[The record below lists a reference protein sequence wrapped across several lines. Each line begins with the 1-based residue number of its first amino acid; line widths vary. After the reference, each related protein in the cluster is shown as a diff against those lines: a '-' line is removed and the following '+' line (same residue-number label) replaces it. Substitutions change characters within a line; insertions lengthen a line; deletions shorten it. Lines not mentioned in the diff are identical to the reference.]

1 MKRSMFTIL
10 AALAA
15 LSFSPQIARACVM
28 CGLSPGDTMGHAY
41 NTSVLFM
48 LSGPYI
54 TFGLIAGIVFF
65 VWRRAKRA
73 NNPVVNKN

>member
-1 MKRSMFTIL
+1 MKRSMFAML

-15 LSFSPQIARACVM
+15 VSFAPQIARACEM

-48 LSGPYI
+48 LAGPYV
-54 TFGLIAGIVFF
+54 TFGLITGVVFYI
-65 VWRRAKRA
+65 WRRAKRA
-73 NNPVVNKN
+73 NNPIVNKS